1 MKKVVISLLLIILL
15 ISGCSSKTYQEI
27 DLKTLENKINNKE
40 TFIIYIGSSTCSN
53 CASLNPTLNKVI
65 QNYNLTIYYINVH
78 NLTDDENNR
87 LLSLINYENKTPR
100 IYFITGGKHDDVN
113 VIFGNQAYET
123 LVNYFKNQG
132 YIKEE

>member
-1 MKKVVISLLLIILL
+1 MKKVIISLLMLL
-15 ISGCSSKTYQEI
+15 ILVSGCSNKTYQEI
-27 DLKTLENKINNKE
+27 DLKTLEDKINNKE

-65 QNYNLTIYYINVH
+65 SKYNLTIYYIDVH
-78 NLTDDENNR
+78 NLSDDENNK

-100 IYFITGGKHDDVN
+100 IYFITNGEHDDIN
-113 VIFGNQAYET
+113 VIKGNQAYET
-123 LVNYFKNQG
+123 LINDFKDHG